1 MKGQAMEHSD
11 RDLRE
16 QFVALRRE
24 DAAQAPG
31 FVVAEQRRAAAP
43 WSWRMP
49 VIVLFA
55 PALVAVLFFTLHR
68 GPERPALG
76 QSITE
81 WKSPTDFLLQ
91 TPGRE
96 VLNRVPV
103 FTQWPP
109 GVAQP
114 AVTPKPFSKKRS

>member
-1 MKGQAMEHSD
+1 MEHSD
-11 RDLRE
+11 QDLRE
-16 QFVALRRE
+16 RFAALRRE
-24 DAAQAPG
+24 DAAQAPVFALPG
-31 FVVAEQRRAAAP
+31 RRRISAP
-43 WSWRMP
+43 WSWRNP
-49 VIVLFA
+49 VMALS
-55 PALVAVLFFTLHR
+55 ALVLAAVVFFTLHR
-68 GPERPALG
+68 DPDRPAHG

-96 VLNRVPV
+96 VLNSVPV

-114 AVTPKPFSKKRS
+114 IATPKPFNKKRS